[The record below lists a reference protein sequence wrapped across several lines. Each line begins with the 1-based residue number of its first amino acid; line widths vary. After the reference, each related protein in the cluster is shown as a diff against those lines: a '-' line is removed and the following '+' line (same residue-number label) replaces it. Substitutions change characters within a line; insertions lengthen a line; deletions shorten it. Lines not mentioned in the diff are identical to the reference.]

1 MALHAEHERT
11 QMLHGSIA
19 IDEQYPGSAF
29 GTGIRKRPS
38 MNFVLVSPSLH
49 PREHLL
55 VTRLPYPLSIFATGP
70 RPFLS
75 RK

>member
-1 MALHAEHERT
+1 MKRT

-38 MNFVLVSPSLH
+38 MNFVLVSPSY
-49 PREHLL
+49 
-55 VTRLPYPLSIFATGP
+55 TRASTCSSPVYRNPLSIFCDWAKAL
-70 RPFLS
+70 FK